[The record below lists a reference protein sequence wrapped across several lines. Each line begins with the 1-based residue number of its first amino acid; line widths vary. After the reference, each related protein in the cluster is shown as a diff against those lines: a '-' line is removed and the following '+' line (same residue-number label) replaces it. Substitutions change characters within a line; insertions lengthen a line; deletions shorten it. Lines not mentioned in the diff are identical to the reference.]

1 MIAGIVLGSIV
12 IVVLMSLS
20 IFVVRQQ
27 TFAVVE
33 RWGRFAR
40 VVGPGVHGKIAIA
53 ERVAGRVSIRVQ
65 ELNVKIR
72 TKTNDNVFVDL
83 LIAVQYFVDGQD
95 KVWDAFY
102 KLTDPKQQ
110 MESWIFDNV
119 RAKVPTMS
127 LDSVFE
133 NKDEIA
139 KEIEDSL
146 GVRLG
151 EYGYKLVR
159 ALVNDIQ
166 PDAGVADAMNEI
178 NKQQRLRVAAEY
190 EGEARKI
197 IVIKGAEADAKSKE
211 LSGEGI
217 AKQRIAIVAGI
228 RESVRDASDALGVDP
243 QSVMTLVLMTQYYD
257 MLTDVGRNSRTNTIL
272 LPHSPGA
279 VNDLR
284 EQIISSIQAGRFAS
298 EDGEGKRWATQLP
311 EGTL

>member
-1 MIAGIVLGSIV
+1 MNVVGIVVGVIVGIVLIA
-12 IVVLMSLS
+12 LA

-33 RWGRFAR
+33 RWGKFSR
-40 VVGPGVHGKIAIA
+40 VAAPGVNFKIPIA

-72 TKTNDNVFVDL
+72 TKTSDNVFVDL
-83 LIAVQYFVDGQD
+83 LIAVQYYVDGQA

-166 PDAGVADAMNEI
+166 PDKGVADAMNEI
-178 NKQQRLRVAAEY
+178 NRQQRLRVAAEY
-190 EGEARKI
+190 EGEAKKI
-197 IVIKGAEADAKSKE
+197 IVIKEAEADARSKE

-217 AKQRIAIVAGI
+217 AKQRIAIVAGL
-228 RESVRDASDALGVDP
+228 RESVKDASDALGVDP

-257 MLTDVGRNSRTNTIL
+257 MLTDVGKNADTNTIL

-279 VNDLR
+279 VGDLR
-284 EQIISSIQAGRFAS
+284 EQIISSIQAGKVS
-298 EDGEGKRWATQLP
+298 G
-311 EGTL
+311 GTKDRKA

>member
-1 MIAGIVLGSIV
+1 MIAGIVIGSIV
-12 IVVLMSLS
+12 VIVLIALA

-33 RWGRFAR
+33 RWGKFSR
-40 VVGPGVHGKIAIA
+40 VGSPGVNFKIPIA

-65 ELNVKIR
+65 ELDVKIR

-83 LIAVQYFVDGQD
+83 LIAVQYFIDGKD

-166 PDAGVADAMNEI
+166 PDKGVADAMNEI

-190 EGEARKI
+190 EGEAKKI
-197 IVIKGAEADAKSKE
+197 IVIKEADARSKE

-217 AKQRIAIVAGI
+217 AKQRIAIVAGL
-228 RESVRDASDALGVDP
+228 RESVKDASDALGVDP

-257 MLTDVGRNSRTNTIL
+257 MLTDVGKNADTNTIL

-279 VNDLR
+279 VGDLR
-284 EQIISSIQAGRFAS
+284 EQIISSIEAGKVSGTA
-298 EDGEGKRWATQLP
+298 KR
-311 EGTL
+311 EKV

>member
-1 MIAGIVLGSIV
+1 MNVVGIVIGV
-12 IVVLMSLS
+12 IVAIVLIALA

-33 RWGRFAR
+33 RWGKFSR
-40 VVGPGVHGKIAIA
+40 VAAPGVNFKIPIA

-72 TKTNDNVFVDL
+72 TKTSDNVFVDL

-146 GVRLG
+146 GVRLS

-166 PDAGVADAMNEI
+166 PDKGVADAMNEI
-178 NKQQRLRVAAEY
+178 NRQQRLRVAAEY
-190 EGEARKI
+190 EGEAKKI
-197 IVIKGAEADAKSKE
+197 IVIKEAEADARSKE

-217 AKQRIAIVAGI
+217 AKQRIAIVAGL
-228 RESVRDASDALGVDP
+228 RESVKDASDALGVDP

-257 MLTDVGRNSRTNTIL
+257 MLTDVGKNADTNTIL

-279 VNDLR
+279 VGDLR
-284 EQIISSIQAGRFAS
+284 EQIISSIEAGKVSGAARQT
-298 EDGEGKRWATQLP
+298 KV
-311 EGTL
+311 

>member
-1 MIAGIVLGSIV
+1 MNVFGIVIG
-12 IVVLMSLS
+12 IVVVLLFLLWA

-27 TFAVVE
+27 TFAIIE
-33 RWGRFAR
+33 RWGKFSR
-40 VVGPGVHGKIAIA
+40 VASPGVHFKIPIA
-53 ERVAGRVSIRVQ
+53 EGVAGRVSIRVQ

-83 LIAVQYFVDGQD
+83 LIAVQYYVDGEG

-146 GVRLG
+146 GVRLS

-166 PDAGVADAMNEI
+166 PDKGVADAMNEI
-178 NKQQRLRVAAEY
+178 NRQQRLRVAAEY
-190 EGEARKI
+190 EGEAKKI
-197 IVIKGAEADAKSKE
+197 IVIKEAEADARSKE

-217 AKQRIAIVAGI
+217 AKQRIAIVAGL
-228 RESVRDASDALGVDP
+228 RESVKDASDALGVDP
-243 QSVMTLVLMTQYYD
+243 EAVMTLVLMTQYYD
-257 MLTDVGRNSRTNTIL
+257 MLTDVGKNSQTNTIL

-279 VNDLR
+279 VGELR
-284 EQIISSIQAGRFAS
+284 EQIIAAIETGKVAGV
-298 EDGEGKRWATQLP
+298 DKGGKK
-311 EGTL
+311 

>member
-1 MIAGIVLGSIV
+1 MNVVGIVLGTIV
-12 IVVLMSLS
+12 GIVLIALA

-33 RWGRFAR
+33 RWGKFSR
-40 VVGPGVHGKIAIA
+40 VASPGVNFKIPIA
-53 ERVAGRVSIRVQ
+53 DRVAGRVSIRVQ

-72 TKTNDNVFVDL
+72 TKTSDNVFVDL
-83 LIAVQYFVDGQD
+83 LIAVQYYVDGQE

-166 PDAGVADAMNEI
+166 PDKGVADAMNEI
-178 NKQQRLRVAAEY
+178 NRQQRLRVAAEY
-190 EGEARKI
+190 EGEAKKI
-197 IVIKGAEADAKSKE
+197 IVIKEAEADARSKE

-217 AKQRIAIVAGI
+217 AKQRIAIVAGL
-228 RESVRDASDALGVDP
+228 RESVKDASDALGVDP

-257 MLTDVGRNSRTNTIL
+257 MLTDVGKNAETNTIL

-279 VNDLR
+279 VGDLR
-284 EQIISSIQAGRFAS
+284 EQIISSIEAGKAA
-298 EDGEGKRWATQLP
+298 GAAKRAKV
-311 EGTL
+311 

>member
-1 MIAGIVLGSIV
+1 MVAGIVLGSLFV
-12 IVVLMSLS
+12 IVLIFLM

-27 TFAVVE
+27 TFAVIE
-33 RWGRFAR
+33 RWGKFAR
-40 VVGPGVHGKIAIA
+40 TFGPGIHLKVPIMD
-53 ERVAGRVSIRVQ
+53 RVAGRVSIRVQ
-65 ELNVKIR
+65 ELNVKIN

-83 LIAVQYFVDGQD
+83 LIAVQYFVDGED

-110 MESWIFDNV
+110 MESWVFDNV
-119 RAKVPTMS
+119 RAKVPGMT

-166 PDAGVADAMNEI
+166 PDKGVADAMNEI
-178 NKQQRLRVAAEY
+178 NRQQRLRVAAEY
-190 EGEARKI
+190 EGEAKKI
-197 IVIKGAEADAKSKE
+197 IVIKGAEADARSKE

-217 AKQRIAIVAGI
+217 AKQRIAIVAGL
-228 RESVRDASDALGVDP
+228 RESVKDASDALGVDP

-257 MLTDVGRNSRTNTIL
+257 MLTDVGRNSRTNTIM

-284 EQIISSIQAGRFAS
+284 QQIISAIETGKLAGM
-298 EDGEGKRWATQLP
+298 DEGGKK
-311 EGTL
+311 

>member
-1 MIAGIVLGSIV
+1 MIAGIVIGSLVV
-12 IVVLMSLS
+12 IVVIALAV
-20 IFVVRQQ
+20 FVVRQQ
-27 TFAVVE
+27 TFAVIE
-33 RWGRFAR
+33 RWGKFAR
-40 VVGPGVHGKIAIA
+40 VVGPGVHSRVPIA

-146 GVRLG
+146 GVRLS

-166 PDAGVADAMNEI
+166 PDTGVADAMNEI

-190 EGEARKI
+190 EGEAKKI
-197 IVIKGAEADAKSKE
+197 IVIKGAEADARSKE

-217 AKQRIAIVAGI
+217 AKQRIAIVAGL
-228 RESVRDASDALGVDP
+228 RESVKDASDALGVDP
-243 QSVMTLVLMTQYYD
+243 QAVMTLVLMTQYYD
-257 MLTDVGRNSRTNTIL
+257 MLTDVGRNAQTNTIL

-284 EQIISSIQAGRFAS
+284 EQIIAAIEAGKFT
-298 EDGEGKRWATQLP
+298 GAT
-311 EGTL
+311 ETKKK

>member
-1 MIAGIVLGSIV
+1 MNVVGIVLGTIV
-12 IVVLMSLS
+12 GIVLIALA

-27 TFAVVE
+27 TFAIVE
-33 RWGRFAR
+33 RWGKFSR
-40 VVGPGVHGKIAIA
+40 VASPGVNFKIPIA
-53 ERVAGRVSIRVQ
+53 DRVAGRVSIRVQ

-72 TKTNDNVFVDL
+72 TKTSDNVFVDL
-83 LIAVQYFVDGQD
+83 LIAVQYYVDGQE

-166 PDAGVADAMNEI
+166 PDKGVADAMNEI
-178 NKQQRLRVAAEY
+178 NRQQRLRVAAEY
-190 EGEARKI
+190 EGEAKKI
-197 IVIKGAEADAKSKE
+197 IVIKEAEADARSKE

-217 AKQRIAIVAGI
+217 AKQRIAIVAGL
-228 RESVRDASDALGVDP
+228 RESVKDASDALGVDA
-243 QSVMTLVLMTQYYD
+243 QSVMSLVLMTQYYD
-257 MLTDVGRNSRTNTIL
+257 MLTDVGKNAETNTIL

-279 VNDLR
+279 VGDLR
-284 EQIISSIQAGRFAS
+284 EQIISSIEAGKVA
-298 EDGEGKRWATQLP
+298 GAAKHGKV
-311 EGTL
+311 